1 MTDLTVDLQIPA
13 GQVPLSRRQP
23 RIRDWHDL
31 GGSSALNSCCIGAN
45 RRPRRRPPRPTR
57 CRA

>member
-31 GGSSALNSCCIGAN
+31 GGSSAL
-45 RRPRRRPPRPTR
+45 
-57 CRA
+57 